1 MKDNLGDRMKDN
13 YENRTR
19 MFLPRRTN
27 TIIRL
32 DGKAFHTF
40 TKNFKKP
47 FDKKLM
53 HMMDETAYM
62 LCKSIQGSVIAY
74 VQSDEISI
82 LLKDYDKLTTD
93 AWYDGNIQKIVS
105 VSASLATGFFNEFL
119 QVHSNVK
126 DIAFFDSRVFTIPEK
141 EEVINY
147 FLWRQKDAVRN
158 SISMTAQSLY
168 SHKELEGKS
177 SSQKQEMCFQKGV
190 NWNDLEAGKKRGR
203 MVVKS
208 TQIRNISEA
217 EAQKRKA
224 SNPDDDTLVWNSD
237 TGYGVKISSWVVKD
251 AIDFHQ
257 HRDLVSMYLD
267 NQTIDL

>member
-1 MKDNLGDRMKDN
+1 MKDNLGDRMKEN

-19 MFLPRRTN
+19 NFLPRRTN

-40 TKNFKKP
+40 TRNFKKP
-47 FDKKLM
+47 FDEHLM
-53 HMMDETAYM
+53 NMMDLTALK
-62 LCKSIQGSVIAY
+62 LCENIQGAVIGY

-82 LLKDYDKLTTD
+82 LLQDFEKITTD
-93 AWYDGNIQKIVS
+93 AWFDGNIQKIVS
-105 VSASLATGFFNEFL
+105 VSASMATGYFNNYL
-119 QVHSNVK
+119 RTTTTVQ
-126 DIAFFDSRVFTIPEK
+126 DIAFFDSRTFTIAEK

-190 NWNDLEAGKKRGR
+190 NWNNIGDGKKRGR
-203 MVVKS
+203 MIIKDRF
-208 TQIRNISEA
+208 IREI
-217 EAQKRKA
+217 
-224 SNPDDDTLVWNSD
+224 P
-237 TGYGVKISSWVVKD
+237 TGFANDGIQTVETFKWTIKD
-251 AIDFHQ
+251 AIDFQ
-257 HRDLVSMYLD
+257 KDREVFSQYLETKIYDELVA
-267 NQTIDL
+267 